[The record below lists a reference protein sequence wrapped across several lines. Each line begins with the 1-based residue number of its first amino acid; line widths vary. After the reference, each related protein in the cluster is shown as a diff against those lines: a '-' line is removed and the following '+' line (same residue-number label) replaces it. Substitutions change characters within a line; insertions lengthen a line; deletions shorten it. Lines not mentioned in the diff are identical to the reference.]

1 MSTRSRLISLAVLAT
16 AAAAPGAA
24 HAATNCSYNG
34 STHHI
39 TVTMF
44 ASGDSAKIARSGSA
58 INVNDLACG
67 AATVSNTDLIDVSD
81 ASGGD
86 SALAVDLSGGAL
98 GPGLS
103 PQLGDPSLQ
112 LGVKLSDSLL
122 ELRVKT
128 LVIQLVQLAQFATI
142 GGIHH
147 VEPIHELVGDIVAKL
162 LIKLP

>member
-39 TVTMF
+39 SITMF

-58 INVNDLACG
+58 IMVNDVACG

-81 ASGGD
+81 AYASGGD

-98 GPGLS
+98 GPGFS
-103 PQLGDPSLQ
+103 PQLGDPSPTIPIAYD
-112 LGVKLSDSLL
+112 GNDGSDTFEVFGSWQD
-122 ELRVKT
+122 ET
-128 LVIQLVQLAQFATI
+128 IQSGRAR
-142 GGIHH
+142 
-147 VEPIHELVGDIVAKL
+147 
-162 LIKLP
+162 